1 MKTSRLLILVAA
13 LMVGAAFAA
22 GAQAATPAAPMLGQ
36 PGSLVEVYGVIDMA
50 LRGADNANPDGGTI
64 FGFSQGLFNGS
75 RVGFRGTEGL
85 GGSFKAIYALETG
98 VIVPVGTLDQQG
110 QIFGRQAWVGVNSD
124 YGKLAFGR
132 QYGEFSDAIGV
143 GDVFGVNHG
152 NQPYVSATNYGSND
166 AVNAFFL
173 QESALRWDD
182 SIKYDANFGGV
193 TVGAM
198 AYLSSI
204 SGSALPGAVNQNAM
218 YSGSLGYNS
227 KDFPVSAAVG
237 VQWELDANQHNH
249 YDVGGGVKWAF
260 DSTDA
265 VYAFY
270 FYSQYDSGFAR
281 INANNSEFSSGLANG
296 RTDNILGVA
305 ANYYVTQSLNLIAA
319 YYLDYAQNV
328 LNTIDNGTRNSI
340 LVVADYYFTKDF
352 DTYLAASYS
361 MFSGDL
367 ENTANGGDAFDANP
381 ANSITDVTSV
391 VMGMRFRF

>member
-1 MKTSRLLILVAA
+1 
-13 LMVGAAFAA
+13 
-22 GAQAATPAAPMLGQ
+22 
-36 PGSLVEVYGVIDMA
+36 
-50 LRGADNANPDGGTI
+50 
-64 FGFSQGLFNGS
+64 
-75 RVGFRGTEGL
+75 
-85 GGSFKAIYALETG
+85 
-98 VIVPVGTLDQQG
+98 